1 MSRVRRNP
9 DSPDS
14 VRARL
19 AIIATERQA
28 EFQTVLA
35 EFAAE
40 RFLYRLGIS
49 SHADRFVLKGA
60 TLLTLWR
67 IDRRRATWDIDL
79 HTPARTATAEM
90 IEVIRG
96 ILMITAPD
104 AISFDTKMLETRE
117 IRVRNTHGG
126 VSIRVDALLGTA
138 RVPLQIDIGFGDVL
152 IPPASRATFPALLDH
167 PSPELLVYS
176 RETVVAEKAEAV
188 VTLGAANSR
197 MKDFYDLFVLASTFD
212 FDGRLLAESIAAT
225 FRHRGTR
232 PPDERPLALTPIF
245 MADPSR
251 AVQWKAFLRRSR
263 LEAPP
268 DPARVIE
275 IVELFIWPPLTA
287 FRDDRPFISTWSA
300 GGPWVED
307 RTV

>member
-35 EFAAE
+35 
-40 RFLYRLGIS
+40 
-49 SHADRFVLKGA
+49 
-60 TLLTLWR
+60 
-67 IDRRRATWDIDL
+67 
-79 HTPARTATAEM
+79 
-90 IEVIRG
+90 
-96 ILMITAPD
+96 
-104 AISFDTKMLETRE
+104 
-117 IRVRNTHGG
+117 
-126 VSIRVDALLGTA
+126 
-138 RVPLQIDIGFGDVL
+138 
-152 IPPASRATFPALLDH
+152 
-167 PSPELLVYS
+167 
-176 RETVVAEKAEAV
+176 
-188 VTLGAANSR
+188 
-197 MKDFYDLFVLASTFD
+197 STFD
-212 FDGRLLAESIAAT
+212 FDGRLLAKSIAAT

-232 PPDERPLALTPIF
+232 PPDERPLALTPLF

-263 LEAPP
+263 LEAQP
-268 DPARVIE
+268 DPARVVE

-287 FRDDRPFISTWSA
+287 FRDDRLFISTWSA
-300 GGPWVED
+300 GGPWAEG